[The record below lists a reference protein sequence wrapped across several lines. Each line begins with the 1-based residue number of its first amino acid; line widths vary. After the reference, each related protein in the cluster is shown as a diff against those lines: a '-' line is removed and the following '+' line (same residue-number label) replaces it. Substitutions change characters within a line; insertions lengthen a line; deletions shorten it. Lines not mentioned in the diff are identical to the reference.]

1 MVKIICVLASLER
14 AHSLQETKMKK
25 FISVLF
31 FVLVVC
37 NFTACEQGQVITN
50 NYESRTQN
58 SYSSD
63 EFAVSNETLPIYNI
77 HNEPIGEITHY
88 GFIAQANNSIV
99 YAKIPTGTTNIVT
112 EMDYYRYIIDTKEN
126 IKLGTINDWSQQSTE
141 VVYLDNHLYLM
152 VMTGDITSKESRT
165 LKLLDVNL
173 NNNSLSE
180 VFSEKGGFPYNSMV
194 GVGSKLLMAKV
205 LSNASCVDEY
215 DITTKE
221 IKTLIKFDF
230 NDKTTTGE
238 TIRQICAD
246 DNTISLMMLVK
257 ETADSVK
264 LRVDV
269 YDHNMQYMRSVDT
282 TDISSVPNERLQG
295 ISNFQFSDGNLYY
308 ENFSSTRFLG
318 QTKNN
323 QVLKTIDTNDT
334 FAMATETEN
343 NKVKV
348 FYQSFSLDNNHLY
361 LWNTENG
368 NLLKGEFYADD
379 KRYYIVNMTRDSN
392 DNCLITLYYRAKD
405 SDEKLKPRLYYINLK
420 DLDFK

>member
-1 MVKIICVLASLER
+1 
-14 AHSLQETKMKK
+14 MKK

-37 NFTACEQGQVITN
+37 SFTACEQEQVRTEN
-50 NYESRTQN
+50 SESKSQN
-58 SYSSD
+58 THFED
-63 EFAVSNETLPIYNI
+63 EFTLSNEALPIYNI
-77 HNEPIGEITHY
+77 HNEKIGEIDHFGFVIQTHD
-88 GFIAQANNSIV
+88 SIV
-99 YAKIPTGTTNIVT
+99 YTKIRTDATTSVI
-112 EMDYYRYIIDTKEN
+112 EMDYYRYLINTKEN
-126 IKLGTINDWSQQSTE
+126 IMLGTVKGWSQQSTE
-141 VVYLDNHLYLM
+141 VVYLDNHLYSM
-152 VMTGDITSKESRT
+152 VMTGDVTSKESRT
-165 LKLLDVNL
+165 LKLLDLNL

-230 NDKTTTGE
+230 NDKTTIGE

-257 ETADSVK
+257 ETPDSVK

-308 ENFSSTRFLG
+308 ENFSITRFLG
-318 QTKNN
+318 TATNN
-323 QVLKTIDTNDT
+323 QLLKTIDTNDT
-334 FAMATETEN
+334 FAMTTETEN

-348 FYQSFSLDNNHLY
+348 FYQSFSQDNNYLY
-361 LWNTENG
+361 LWNTETG
-368 NLLKGEFYADD
+368 ALLKGEFYADD

-392 DNCLITLYYRAKD
+392 DNCLITMYYRAKD
-405 SDEKLKPRLYYINLK
+405 SDEKLVPRLYYINLSEIN
-420 DLDFK
+420 FE